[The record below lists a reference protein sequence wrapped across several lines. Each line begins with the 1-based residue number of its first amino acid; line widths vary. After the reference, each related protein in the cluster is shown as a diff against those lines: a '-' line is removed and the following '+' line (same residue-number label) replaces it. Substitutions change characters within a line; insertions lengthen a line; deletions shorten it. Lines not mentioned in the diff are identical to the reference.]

1 MPKVSKQSA
10 SHVDDHGPVE
20 DRHEDVDGYTVTFV
34 SFRQDIDATM
44 MLKGLSGD
52 SCQCPHCPR
61 IAHPVGERGL
71 CMTSDTLALV
81 PSYTESGLRVASDTL
96 ALVCF

>member
-34 SFRQDIDATM
+34 SFRQDIDATP
-44 MLKGLSGD
+44 MLKGLPGD
-52 SCQCPHCPR
+52 SCQCPHRP
-61 IAHPVGERGL
+61 PVACSGRLLPVDTADWLPRGL
-71 CMTSDTLALV
+71 LV
-81 PSYTESGLRVASDTL
+81 RPQ
-96 ALVCF
+96 